1 MEVGVDIKPGR
12 DGAFDSCLDDTKWK
26 IPLSAADR
34 KCVHTGPEKKK
45 LRVAGITRV

>member
-12 DGAFDSCLDDTKWK
+12 DAAFDSCLDDTKWK

-34 KCVHTGPEKKK
+34 KCVRTGPEKKK
-45 LRVAGITRV
+45 LRAAGITRV